1 MLLCQGAII
10 KVSSYN
16 KILRI
21 ANYTTFWGWNL
32 TFLLLTIFGIMPWVG
47 LAVTTA
53 VLSGE
58 LSLDFLIS
66 MWLLVLVPT
75 ISVWIARKRFRG
87 QPNLQIRLFYGVEA
101 PIFLLCLV
109 RLFAIRE
116 LTWGSAFL
124 MGSIFLAAF
133 IYGRHL
139 LQSVKATAS
148 ENKFT
153 LPLNSLLLIIALY
166 VGVLL
171 SFYAL
176 PAGWSVIEFIFKFEW
191 LKVIFEFITTP
202 KLWLP
207 LLLGMLW
214 WIPFGFLFIFFS
226 VALFIFSPIALVRF
240 YGQAWLQTWKR
251 EAEKS
256 SPKIALGITGSVIA
270 LWLMIFV
277 LVDRQPQIETFE
289 ILAQPAATQDQKKNI
304 VNHADDIR
312 QGLLNAYLYPYRYL
326 SAKTDV
332 NHIETLYE
340 HVFALPKS
348 ATKPLQ
354 NLYNAL
360 LSPVLYK
367 GERNDDTKAADLYAS
382 IFDTPIQKG
391 EKEAITDALEATA
404 DRDQAEAG
412 LLNINQLKVW
422 LAEQQ
427 ITTTQSDSVTKVE
440 LYEVYENTT
449 PQRQEIFYYFS
460 LPENATVTG
469 LWLGESPDK
478 DKRQAYAVSPR
489 GAAQKV
495 YKEQVR
501 ERVDPAL
508 LEQVGPRQYRLRAF
522 PIPPSQLPPHI
533 NRFLS
538 RGISTQQPLQEQP
551 KMHLWLTYSVLN
563 DRKHSI
569 FPDLLEKRNVY
580 WTEKTKR
587 SVNGSTF
594 SKATAWMPDNA
605 KNLQPAVGTLE
616 VPMKEEG
623 YIISARPTS
632 SEILKHAEKEKIAI
646 LIDTS
651 YSMRLKKKEIVD
663 SVDWLQKQNP
673 SISADVFVSPIREQL
688 KKITASAQDVS
699 QITFF
704 GFLSDSDL
712 WNQASSLQEPESY
725 DAVFVIS
732 DQGSYE
738 LAHDKT
744 TLMDGKSPVW
754 FVHLGQLAPA
764 YEDNVMY
771 KLLLS
776 HGGVATKF
784 DEAYQQFLM
793 QRSVAST
800 QRIHGETL
808 WDFVEQ
814 PAIIEGQ
821 IAGENDPIAAKMLID
836 YLASKQPTTTLETLD
851 AIHQIAKKQSV
862 VTPYSSMIVLVND
875 QQKEQL
881 KKAEQEKDRFDRV
894 VDKGVE
900 NLTKPGNAMVSA
912 VPEPETWILLILSLF
927 FLYFLVKRQRHRS
940 ITTY

>member
-1 MLLCQGAII
+1 MLLYRRAIMNLP
-10 KVSSYN
+10 SYN
-16 KILRI
+16 KISRI
-21 ANYTTFWGWNL
+21 ASYTTFWGWNV
-32 TFLLLTIFGIMPWVG
+32 TFLLLSIFGIMPWVG
-47 LAVTTA
+47 LAVTKA

-66 MWLLVLVPT
+66 MWLLVFIPA
-75 ISVWIARKRFRG
+75 ISVWIARKKLRG

-109 RLFAIRE
+109 RLFALRE
-116 LTWGSAFL
+116 LTLGSVFL
-124 MGSIFLAAF
+124 IGSILLAAF

-139 LQSVKATAS
+139 IQSANSDAPANIT
-148 ENKFT
+148 T

-166 VGVLL
+166 VGALL
-171 SFYAL
+171 GFYAL
-176 PAGWSVIEFIFKFEW
+176 PTGWSVVAFIFEFEW
-191 LKVIFEFITTP
+191 LRVIFEFITTP
-202 KLWLP
+202 KLWFP
-207 LLLGMLW
+207 LLLGMLF
-214 WIPFGFLFIFFS
+214 WIPFGFLFFFFS

-240 YGQAWLQTWKR
+240 YGQTWLQTWKR

-270 LWLMIFV
+270 LWLIIFV
-277 LVDRQPQIETFE
+277 LVDRQPQTETFE
-289 ILAQPAATQDQKKNI
+289 ILSQPAVTQDQKKNI
-304 VNHADDIR
+304 VNHVDDIR

-340 HVFALPKS
+340 HVFGLPKS

-354 NLYNAL
+354 NSYNVL

-367 GERNDDTKAADLYAS
+367 GDRNDDIKAADLYAS
-382 IFDTPIQKG
+382 IFDTSIQKG
-391 EKEAITDALEATA
+391 EKEAITNALEATA
-404 DRDQAEAG
+404 DRDQVEAG
-412 LLNINQLKVW
+412 LININQQKVW

-427 ITTTQSDSVTKVE
+427 ILTTQSDSVTNVE
-440 LYEVYENTT
+440 LYEVYENKT
-449 PQRQEIFYYFS
+449 PQLQEIFYYFS
-460 LPENATVTG
+460 LLENATVTG
-469 LWLGESPDK
+469 LWLGASPDK

-495 YKEQVR
+495 YKEIVR

-522 PIPPSQLPPHI
+522 PIPPSQLPPHM
-533 NRFLS
+533 NRFFN
-538 RGISTQQPLQEQP
+538 RGISVQQPLQEQP
-551 KMHLWLTYSVLN
+551 KMYLWLTYSVLN
-563 DRKHSI
+563 DGKNSV

-580 WTEKTKR
+580 WTDKTKR
-587 SVNGSTF
+587 SLNGTSF
-594 SKATAWMPDNA
+594 SQATAWMPDNA
-605 KNLQPAVGTLE
+605 NILQPADGEIE
-616 VPMKEEG
+616 VPMKGED
-623 YIISARPTS
+623 YIISARPTF
-632 SEILKHAEKEKIAI
+632 SELLKHADNEKIAI

-651 YSMRLKKKEIVD
+651 YSMRLKQREIAD
-663 SVDWLQKQNP
+663 TIDWLQKQKP
-673 SISADVFVSPIREQL
+673 AISADVFVSPVHEQL
-688 KKITASAQDVS
+688 KEISASARDLS

-712 WNQASSLQEPESY
+712 WNQASSLQAQESY
-725 DAVFVIS
+725 GAVFVLS

-738 LAHDKT
+738 LAHDKPA
-744 TLMDGKSPVW
+744 LMDGKSPVW

-776 HGGVATKF
+776 HGGVTTKF
-784 DEAYQQFLM
+784 EEAYQQFLM
-793 QRSVAST
+793 QRNITPS

-808 WDFVEQ
+808 WDFTEQ
-814 PAIIEGQ
+814 PAKAEGQ
-821 IAGENDPIAAKMLID
+821 IAIAKNPIAAKMLID
-836 YLASKQPTTTLETLD
+836 YLASKQPTPTLEVLD
-851 AIHQIAKKQSV
+851 AIHQIAIKQSI

-881 KKAEQEKDRFDRV
+881 KKAELEKDRFDRV

-900 NLTKPGNAMVSA
+900 NLTKPGNTMVSA
-912 VPEPETWILLILSLF
+912 VPEPETWMLLGLSLL
-927 FLYFLVKRQRHRS
+927 FLYVLVKRQRSRAIS
-940 ITTY
+940 IN